1 MDYSKLKIGE
11 PSPGAA
17 FPVPKHA
24 DGSGLSKREHFAL
37 QILVAILCDRGAR
50 ADCDHDTIRAVAYAD
65 SLIAMLD
72 RKATD
77 ATPEAAVD

>member
-1 MDYSKLKIGE
+1 MPPYSKLKIGE

-37 QILVAILCDRGAR
+37 EILVAIIATDWVS
-50 ADCDHDTIRAVAYAD
+50 HDSDDDVREAVQYAD
-65 SLIAMLD
+65 ALIARLD
-72 RKATD
+72 GKA
-77 ATPEAAVD
+77 EAAPETPID